1 MTFKINNTMLAK
13 ADQGHTKGV
22 RTKRR
27 KLPKVLNISN
37 LKNEKCYN
45 IYGLVHLHLKWLT
58 STTTSKTCQMTL
70 TSNPS
75 INCSTNSLTKNGRT
89 SEFVDAS

>member
-27 KLPKVLNISN
+27 KLPKVLNI
-37 LKNEKCYN
+37 
-45 IYGLVHLHLKWLT
+45 
-58 STTTSKTCQMTL
+58 
-70 TSNPS
+70 
-75 INCSTNSLTKNGRT
+75 
-89 SEFVDAS
+89 